1 MREEFGGEWGRVYG
15 SVSSLSTWNYHYLVN
30 WLYSNKIKKKKN
42 TTVFKWSVEN
52 QVEKSLKLEKI
63 YLKVLLIMVIFINN

>member
-1 MREEFGGEWGRVYG
+1 MRDEFGGEWGRVYG
-15 SVSSLSTWNYHYLVN
+15 SVSSLSTWNYHNLVN
-30 WLYSNKIKKKKN
+30 WLYSNIIKKKTK
-42 TTVFKWSVEN
+42 TVFKWSVEN